1 MGLMK
6 SLFERPKDIG
16 FRFGFIA
23 ILLIM
28 ITAVFPAFISVG
40 YDDPQISSFQGMFL
54 TGMVGT
60 LFFSTMLRQMSKTRA
75 EDGIVFSPQNINK
88 QFAVLMIG
96 ITAGIVMVVSNGLVY
111 STSNLVLSSV
121 WGEINTKA
129 LYLGLLAGV
138 SEELFFRGFIGT
150 FMRIVS
156 PNLIFAIV
164 PSALIFALF
173 HYFAYLELSAFV
185 VLFVL
190 GIILGLIHEFTNDI
204 GAPMLAHVINNTFVM
219 MPVVL
224 AVLTDN
230 VFIIVGLVAVFVF
243 IVFARTSF
251 RRK

>member
-1 MGLMK
+1 MGFMK

-28 ITAVFPAFISVG
+28 ITAVFPAFISIG
-40 YDDPQISSFQGMFL
+40 YDDPQISSFQSMFL

-60 LFFSTMLRQMSKTRA
+60 LFFSVLLRQKTKTRH

-96 ITAGIVMVVSNGLVY
+96 IIAGIVMVVLNGLVY
-111 STSNLVLSSV
+111 GTANIVLGSV

-129 LYLGLLAGV
+129 LYLCLLAGV

-164 PSALIFALF
+164 PSAAIFALF
-173 HYFAYLELSAFV
+173 HYFAYWELSAFI

-190 GIILGLIHEFTNDI
+190 GIILGLIHELTNDI
-204 GAPMLAHVINNTFVM
+204 GASMLAHVVNNTFVM

-230 VFIIVGLVAVFVF
+230 VLIIVSVVVLFVF
-243 IVFARTSF
+243 IVFARGTF
-251 RRK
+251 RRR